1 MRKTWTL
8 RFVAIVLAT
17 LLAVPATIAAP
28 QQQSGTQ
35 PQEQTS
41 GQPAQ
46 QPPAQGGQP
55 AKQDGG
61 QQTSGQPIGQDGQ
74 QPPAAAPASQN
85 GAQPP
90 QAQGEQP
97 IPQSTDP
104 KIKQGGKQDVD
115 AIGNRSVGHGLNF
128 YSLEHEIALGKIY

>member
-8 RFVAIVLAT
+8 RLGAIFMAA

-28 QQQSGTQ
+28 QQQSGTQPAQQ

-61 QQTSGQPIGQDGQ
+61 QQTNGQPACG
-74 QPPAAAPASQN
+74 
-85 GAQPP
+85 
-90 QAQGEQP
+90 
-97 IPQSTDP
+97 
-104 KIKQGGKQDVD
+104 
-115 AIGNRSVGHGLNF
+115 
-128 YSLEHEIALGKIY
+128 